1 MYSSDALS
9 YLAPGYEAYRT
20 TVFPIHE
27 KEFIRLAQDGQ
38 TPKSLFIGCS
48 DSRLIPELI
57 TNSSAGQLFVV
68 RTAGNFVPPFS
79 PKDCPNGVGA
89 SIQYAVEVI
98 GVKEII
104 VCGHSRCGAIDALFL
119 DQENLAQKMPMV
131 ADWIQLGRNAKLAAV
146 KAAGPNATKEE
157 QVKICEHLSIV
168 EQLNHLMTYDF
179 IKTKVEAKEIYLHGW
194 YFDIANGKI
203 EYFDPN
209 QKGFVELKTN
219 G

>member
-1 MYSSDALS
+1 MY
-9 YLAPGYEAYRT
+9 
-20 TVFPIHE
+20 E
-27 KEFIRLAQDGQ
+27 KEFMRLAQEGQ

-68 RTAGNFVPPFS
+68 RTAGNFVPVAGS
-79 PKDCPNGVGA
+79 QQCLNGVGA
-89 SIQYAVEVI
+89 SIQYAVEVL

-104 VCGHSRCGAIDALFL
+104 ICGHSKCGAIEALFA
-119 DQENLAQKMPMV
+119 DQVTLSQKMPMV
-131 ADWIQLGRNAKLAAV
+131 ADWISLGLNAKIAAV
-146 KAAGPNATKEE
+146 KQAKPNATTAEL
-157 QVKICEHLSIV
+157 VRICEHLSIV

-179 IKTKVEAKEIYLHGW
+179 IKSKVDAEEIHLHGW
-194 YFDIANGKI
+194 YFDIANGSI

-209 QKGFVELKTN
+209 QKGFVELKKN